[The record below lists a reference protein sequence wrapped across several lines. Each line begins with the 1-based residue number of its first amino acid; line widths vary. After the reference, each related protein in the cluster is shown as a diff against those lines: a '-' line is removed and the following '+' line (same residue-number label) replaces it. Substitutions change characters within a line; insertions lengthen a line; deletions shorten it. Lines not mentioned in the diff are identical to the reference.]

1 MLTLMFNRDR
11 WQEIFQTIQK
21 NRLRTVLSGF
31 TVALG
36 IFIFIVLF
44 GFGNGLKNS
53 FKQFFLD
60 DATNTLWVYP
70 GQTSKPYRG
79 FKSNRRIEFENS
91 DLKDIKDNFNFFI
104 EDITPRI
111 NRSDRVRYKGESDN
125 YSSRAVAP
133 AHQFIEKTI
142 MMKGRYINEDDVMN
156 KTKNIVI
163 GRLVAKDLFK
173 DEEPIGKY
181 LEMGTSAFKVV
192 GVFQDQSGDREERLI
207 YMPYTTRQ
215 LIEKNNDKI
224 NSIIVSYRPEL
235 GYASALIFEKQLRLF
250 LKKKKDIDP
259 RDNNGI
265 RIRNIA
271 DQVKQNQQFASVLQI
286 IVAFVGI
293 GTLIAGIIG
302 ISNIMVFVVKERT
315 KELGIRK
322 ALGATPKSVIGMVLQ
337 ESIFI
342 TTLSGILGMIF
353 GIALLGK
360 IGDRLEQFFIIDP
373 YIDNFTALIA
383 TVLLILFGAI
393 AGYIPAKRAA
403 RIKPIVALRDE

>member
-1 MLTLMFNRDR
+1 MFNRDR

-60 DATNTLWVYP
+60 DATNTLWIYP

-91 DLKDIKDNFNFFI
+91 DLKDIKDNFNFFL

-315 KELGIRK
+315 KVLGIRK

-342 TTLSGILGMIF
+342 TTLSGILGMIC
-353 GIALLGK
+353 GIALLGN

>member
-1 MLTLMFNRDR
+1 MFSRDR
-11 WQEIFQTIQK
+11 WQEIFETIRK
-21 NRLRTVLSGF
+21 NKLRTVLSGF

-60 DATNTLWVYP
+60 DATNTLFVYP
-70 GQTSKPYRG
+70 GRTSKPYRG
-79 FKSNRRIEFENS
+79 FKANRRIEFENS
-91 DLKDIKDNFNFFI
+91 DLKDIKENFKFFV

-111 NRSDRVRYKGESDN
+111 NRSARVRYKGESDN

-142 MMKGRYINEDDVMN
+142 IMKGRFINEDDVAN
-156 KTKNIVI
+156 KTKNVVI
-163 GRLVAKDLFK
+163 GRLVANDLFK
-173 DEEPIGKY
+173 NEDPIGKY

-207 YMPYTTRQ
+207 YLPYTTRQ
-215 LIEKNNDKI
+215 LLEKNNDKV
-224 NSIIVSYRPEL
+224 NSIIVSFRPEL
-235 GYASALIFEKQLRLF
+235 GYATALVFEKQLRLF
-250 LKKKKDIDP
+250 LKNKKDIDP

-265 RIRNIA
+265 RIRNVA
-271 DQVKQNQQFASVLQI
+271 DQIRQNQQFASVLQI

-322 ALGATPKSVIGMVLQ
+322 ALGATPKSVIAMVLQ

-342 TTLSGILGMIF
+342 TAVSGIIGMMA
-353 GIALLGK
+353 GIALLSNK
-360 IGDRLEQFFIIDP
+360 GDRLEQFFIIDP
-373 YIDNFTALIA
+373 YVDNLTALIA
-383 TVLLILFGAI
+383 TILLIIFGAI

-403 RIKPIVALRDE
+403 GIKPIVALRDE

>member
-1 MLTLMFNRDR
+1 MFNRDR
-11 WQEIFQTIQK
+11 WQEIYETIRK
-21 NRLRTVLSGF
+21 NRLRTFLSGF

-44 GFGNGLKNS
+44 GFGNGLKNT

-60 DATNTLWVYP
+60 DATNTLWVSP
-70 GQTSKPYRG
+70 GKTSKPYRG
-79 FKSNRRIEFENS
+79 FKANRRIEFENS
-91 DLKDIKDNFNFFI
+91 DLDDIKNNFKFFL
-104 EDITPRI
+104 EGITPRI
-111 NRSDRVRYKGESDN
+111 NRSARVRYRGDSDN
-125 YSSRAVAP
+125 YSTRAVAP
-133 AHQFIEKTI
+133 DHQYIEKTLI
-142 MMKGRYINEDDVMN
+142 MQGRFINQDDIEK

-173 DEEPIGKY
+173 KEDPIGKY
-181 LEMGTSAFKVV
+181 LEIGSSAFKVV

-207 YMPYTTRQ
+207 YIPYTTQQ

-224 NSIIVSYRPEL
+224 NSIIVSFRPEL
-235 GYASALIFEKQLRLF
+235 GYTSALAFERQLRLF
-250 LKKKKDIDP
+250 LKKKKSIDP

-265 RIRNIA
+265 RIRNVA
-271 DQVKQNQQFASVLQI
+271 DQIRQNQRFAGVLQL

-315 KELGIRK
+315 KELGVRK
-322 ALGATPKSVIGMVLQ
+322 ALGATPKSVIGMVLH

-342 TTLSGILGMIF
+342 TTLSGITGMIA
-353 GIALLGK
+353 GIVLLSNME
-360 IGDRLEQFFIIDP
+360 DRLEEFFIIDP
-373 YIDNFTALIA
+373 YIDNFTALVA
-383 TVLLILFGAI
+383 TILLILFGAV

-403 RIKPIVALRDE
+403 SIKPIVALRDE

>member
-1 MLTLMFNRDR
+1 MFNRDR